1 MSQVNFYPRA
11 AWRAPAE
18 FFSAFLL
25 LLAGALFASVASAS
39 SLTISGT
46 PPKTVTA
53 GSAYSFTPS
62 VVDSLSGRT
71 LSFAIVGKPA
81 WATFSSST
89 GKLSGT
95 PTAAN
100 VGKFSNVE
108 IAVNDGVNAAVLT
121 SFSITVQASG
131 SGSGGGSGGSTP
143 SKSGAVTIGG
153 SPAST
158 VSAGS
163 TYAFTPTTTD
173 PSGRTLSFAIIGK
186 PAWATF
192 SSSTGK
198 LSGTPTAANVGK
210 FSNIEIAVND
220 GLTSAVLPS
229 FSVTVQSGGSSGTD
243 TVTLSGTPSATVTQG
258 KSYSFQP
265 SGKDSLGKTLSYS
278 IANKPSWASFSIATG
293 LLSGTPTATGTFANI
308 VVSASDG
315 TAKGSLPA
323 FSIKVVTP
331 TPVSGNGSATLAWT
345 DPTLNTNGSSL
356 TNLAGVH
363 LFYGQ
368 SQGAMTN
375 EITVPSTSEN
385 TYTISGLNSGTWYFA
400 ATAYT
405 TTGVQS
411 AMSAIGTKTIQ

>member
-1 MSQVNFYPRA
+1 MSQAIFHPRA

-18 FFSAFLL
+18 FFLAFALL
-25 LLAGALFASVASAS
+25 LSAALFASVASAS

-53 GSAYSFTPS
+53 GSTYSFTPS

-71 LSFAIVGKPA
+71 LSFAIIDKPA

-95 PTAAN
+95 PAAAS
-100 VGKFSNVE
+100 VGKYSDIE

-131 SGSGGGSGGSTP
+131 SGGTSPPPPTGGGG
-143 SKSGAVTIGG
+143 VTIGG

-163 TYAFTPTTTD
+163 TYSFTPTTTD
-173 PSGRTLSFAIIGK
+173 PSGRTLSFAIIDK
-186 PAWATF
+186 PSWATF

-198 LSGTPTAANVGK
+198 LTGTPTAANVGK

-229 FSVTVQSGGSSGTD
+229 FAVTVQSGSGTTTD
-243 TVTLSGTPSATVTQG
+243 TVTISGTPSNTVTEG
-258 KSYSFQP
+258 KTYSFQP
-265 SGKDSLGKTLSYS
+265 TAKDSVGKTLSYS
-278 IANKPSWASFSIATG
+278 VSNKPSWAAFSIATG
-293 LLSGTPTATGTFANI
+293 LLSGTPTTTGTYSNI

-315 TAKGSLPA
+315 TASGALPA
-323 FSIKVVTP
+323 FSIAVVAP
-331 TPVSGNGSATLAWT
+331 TPVSGTGSATLAWT
-345 DPTLNTNGSSL
+345 DPTANTNGSSL

-368 SQGAMTN
+368 SQSSMTN

-385 TYTISGLNSGTWYFA
+385 TYTISGLASGTWYFA

-405 TTGVQS
+405 TAGVQS
-411 AMSAIGTKTIQ
+411 ALSAIGTKTIQ

>member
-1 MSQVNFYPRA
+1 VSQANFHPRA

-18 FFSAFLL
+18 FFLGLALL
-25 LLAGALFASVASAS
+25 CGATLFASVASAS

-46 PPKTVTA
+46 PPNTVTA
-53 GSAYSFTPS
+53 GSTYSFTPS

-71 LSFAIVGKPA
+71 LSFAIIDKPA

-95 PTAAN
+95 PGAAS
-100 VGKFSNVE
+100 VGKYSDIE
-108 IAVNDGVNAAVLT
+108 IAVNDGINAAVLS
-121 SFSITVQASG
+121 SFSITVQS
-131 SGSGGGSGGSTP
+131 SSSGGTSPTPPSGG
-143 SKSGAVTIGG
+143 KVTIGG
-153 SPAST
+153 SPPST

-163 TYAFTPTTTD
+163 TYSFTPTTTD
-173 PSGRTLSFAIIGK
+173 PSGRTLSFAIIDK
-186 PAWATF
+186 PSWATF

-198 LSGTPTAANVGK
+198 LTGTPTAANVGK

-229 FSVTVQSGGSSGTD
+229 FAVTVQASGGTTQD
-243 TVTLSGTPSATVTQG
+243 TVTISGTPSNTVTEG
-258 KSYSFQP
+258 KTYSFQP
-265 SGKDSLGKTLSYS
+265 TAKDSVGKTLSYS
-278 IANKPSWASFSIATG
+278 VSNKPSWATFSIATG
-293 LLSGTPTATGTFANI
+293 LLSGTPTTTGTYSNI

-315 TAKGSLPA
+315 TASGALPA
-323 FSIKVVTP
+323 FSIAVVAP
-331 TPVSGNGSATLAWT
+331 TPVSGTGSATLAWT
-345 DPTLNTNGSSL
+345 DPTANTNGSSL

-368 SQGAMTN
+368 SQSSLTN

-385 TYTISGLNSGTWYFA
+385 TYTISGLASGTWYFA

-411 AMSAIGTKTIQ
+411 ALSAIGTKTIQ

>member
-1 MSQVNFYPRA
+1 VSQAKFHPRA

-18 FFSAFLL
+18 FFSAFVLL
-25 LLAGALFASVASAS
+25 CGAALVSSVASAS

-71 LSFAIVGKPA
+71 LSFAIVGKPS

-95 PTAAN
+95 PSSGN
-100 VGKFSNVE
+100 VGNFTDIE
-108 IAVNDGVNAAVLT
+108 IAVNDGVNAAVLN

-131 SGSGGGSGGSTP
+131 SGSGSGGSSPT
-143 SKSGAVTIGG
+143 KSGAVTIGG
-153 SPAST
+153 TPAST

-163 TYAFTPTTTD
+163 AYSFTPTTTD
-173 PSGRTLSFAIIGK
+173 PTGRTLSFAIIGK
-186 PAWATF
+186 PSWATF

-198 LSGTPTAANVGK
+198 LTGTPAAANVGK

-229 FSVTVQSGGSSGTD
+229 FSVTVQASGGTTKD
-243 TVTLSGTPSATVTQG
+243 TVTISGTPSSSVTEG
-258 KSYSFQP
+258 KTYSFQP
-265 SGKDSLGKTLSYS
+265 SAKDSVGKTLSYS
-278 IANKPSWASFSIATG
+278 VSNKPSWATFSIATG
-293 LLSGTPTATGTFANI
+293 LLTGTPTTTGTYSNI

-315 TAKGSLPA
+315 TASGSLPA

-331 TPVSGNGSATLAWT
+331 TPVSGTGSATLAWT
-345 DPTLNTNGSSL
+345 DPTLNTNGSTL

-368 SQGAMTN
+368 SQTAMTN

-385 TYTISGLNSGTWYFA
+385 TYTVSGLASGTWYFA

-411 AMSAIGTKTIQ
+411 AQSAIGSKTIQ

>member
-1 MSQVNFYPRA
+1 MSQAKFYPRA

-18 FFSAFLL
+18 FFSAFALL
-25 LLAGALFASVASAS
+25 LGAALYASVASAS

-46 PPKTVTA
+46 PPRTIAA

-95 PTAAN
+95 PSSAN
-100 VGKFSNVE
+100 VGNFTDIE
-108 IAVNDGVNAAVLT
+108 IAVNDGINAAVLT
-121 SFSITVQASG
+121 SFSITVQAA
-131 SGSGGGSGGSTP
+131 GSGGSSPNPP

-153 SPAST
+153 TPAST

-163 TYAFTPTTTD
+163 TYSFTPTTTD
-173 PSGRTLSFAIIGK
+173 PSGRTLSFAIISK
-186 PAWATF
+186 PSWATF

-198 LSGTPTAANVGK
+198 LTGTPSSSSVGK

-229 FSVTVQSGGSSGTD
+229 FSVTVQAAGGGTTKD
-243 TVTLSGTPSATVTQG
+243 TVTISGTPSNTVTEG
-258 KSYSFQP
+258 KTYSFQP
-265 SGKDSLGKTLSYS
+265 SAKDSAGKTLSYS
-278 IANKPSWASFSIATG
+278 VTNKPSWATFSIATG
-293 LLSGTPTATGTFANI
+293 LLSGTPATTGTYSNI
-308 VVSASDG
+308 IVSASDG
-315 TAKGSLPA
+315 TATGALPA

-331 TPVSGNGSATLAWT
+331 TPVSGTGSATLAWT
-345 DPTLNTNGSSL
+345 DPTQNTNGSSL

-368 SQGAMTN
+368 SQGSMTN

-385 TYTISGLNSGTWYFA
+385 TYTVSGLASGTWYFA
-400 ATAYT
+400 ASAYT
-405 TTGVQS
+405 TSGVQS
-411 AMSAIGTKTIQ
+411 ALSAIGTKTIQ

>member
-1 MSQVNFYPRA
+1 MSQANFHPRA

-18 FFSAFLL
+18 FFLGLALL
-25 LLAGALFASVASAS
+25 CGAALFASVASAS

-53 GSAYSFTPS
+53 GSTYSFTPS

-71 LSFAIVGKPA
+71 LSFAIIDKPA

-95 PTAAN
+95 PGAAS
-100 VGKFSNVE
+100 VGKYSDIE
-108 IAVNDGVNAAVLT
+108 IAVNDGINAAVLS
-121 SFSITVQASG
+121 SFSITVQS
-131 SGSGGGSGGSTP
+131 SSSGGTSPTPPSGG
-143 SKSGAVTIGG
+143 KVTIGG
-153 SPAST
+153 SPPST

-163 TYAFTPTTTD
+163 TYSFTPTTTD
-173 PSGRTLSFAIIGK
+173 PSGRTLSFAIIDK
-186 PAWATF
+186 PSWATF

-198 LSGTPTAANVGK
+198 LTGTPTAANVGK

-229 FSVTVQSGGSSGTD
+229 FAVTVQASGGTTQD
-243 TVTLSGTPSATVTQG
+243 TVTISGTPSNTVTEG
-258 KSYSFQP
+258 KTYSFQP
-265 SGKDSLGKTLSYS
+265 TAKDSVGKTLSYS
-278 IANKPSWASFSIATG
+278 VSNKPSWATFSIATG
-293 LLSGTPTATGTFANI
+293 LLSGTPTTTGTYSNI

-315 TAKGSLPA
+315 TASGALPA
-323 FSIKVVTP
+323 FSIAVVAP
-331 TPVSGNGSATLAWT
+331 TPVSGTGSATLAWT
-345 DPTLNTNGSSL
+345 DPTANTNGSSL

-368 SQGAMTN
+368 SQSSLTN

-385 TYTISGLNSGTWYFA
+385 TYTISGLASGTWYFA

-411 AMSAIGTKTIQ
+411 ALSAIGTKTIQ

>member
-1 MSQVNFYPRA
+1 VSQAKFYPRA

-18 FFSAFLL
+18 FFSAFVLL
-25 LLAGALFASVASAS
+25 CGAALFASVASAS

-46 PPKTVTA
+46 PPNTVTA
-53 GSAYSFTPS
+53 GSAYSFTPT

-71 LSFAIVGKPA
+71 LSFAIIGQPA

-95 PTAAN
+95 PSSAN
-100 VGKFSNVE
+100 VGKFSDIE
-108 IAVNDGVNAAVLT
+108 IAVNDGINAAVLT
-121 SFSITVQASG
+121 SFSITVQAS
-131 SGSGGGSGGSTP
+131 SSGGTP
-143 SKSGAVTIGG
+143 PPTPPTGSGAVTIGG
-153 SPAST
+153 TPAST

-163 TYAFTPTTTD
+163 TYSFTPTTTD
-173 PSGRTLSFAIIGK
+173 PSGRTLSFAIIDK
-186 PAWATF
+186 PSWATF

-198 LSGTPTAANVGK
+198 LTGTPTAANVGK
-210 FSNIEIAVND
+210 FSDIEIAVND

-229 FSVTVQSGGSSGTD
+229 FAVTVQAAGGTTSD
-243 TVTLSGTPSATVTQG
+243 TVTISGTPSSTVTEG
-258 KSYSFQP
+258 KTYSFQP
-265 SGKDSLGKTLSYS
+265 TAKDSAGKTLSYS
-278 IANKPSWASFSIATG
+278 VANKPSWASFSIATG
-293 LLSGTPTATGTFANI
+293 LLSGTPTTTGSYSNI

-315 TAKGSLPA
+315 TASGALPA
-323 FSIKVVTP
+323 FSIAVVAP
-331 TPVSGNGSATLAWT
+331 TPVSGTGSATLAWT

-368 SQGAMTN
+368 SQASLTN

-385 TYTISGLNSGTWYFA
+385 TYTISGLAAGTWYFA

-405 TTGVQS
+405 TSGVQS
-411 AMSAIGTKTIQ
+411 ALSAIGTKTIQ

>member
-1 MSQVNFYPRA
+1 VSQAKSYPRA

-18 FFSAFLL
+18 FFSAFVLL
-25 LLAGALFASVASAS
+25 CGAALFASVASAS

-53 GSAYSFTPS
+53 GSTYSFTPS

-71 LSFAIVGKPA
+71 LSFAIVDKPS
-81 WATFSSST
+81 WASFSSST

-95 PTAAN
+95 PSAAN
-100 VGKFSNVE
+100 VGKFSNIE
-108 IAVNDGVNAAVLT
+108 IEVNDGINAAVLN
-121 SFSITVQASG
+121 SFTVTVQAA
-131 SGSGGGSGGSTP
+131 GSGGSTPTPP

-153 SPAST
+153 SPPST
-158 VSAGS
+158 VSAGT
-163 TYAFTPTTTD
+163 TYSFTPSTTD
-173 PSGRTLSFAIIGK
+173 PSGRTLSFSIIDK
-186 PAWATF
+186 PSWATF

-198 LSGTPTAANVGK
+198 LTGTPSAANVGK

-220 GLTSAVLPS
+220 GMTSAVLPS
-229 FSVTVQSGGSSGTD
+229 FAVTVQAGSGTTKD
-243 TVTLSGTPSATVTQG
+243 TVTISGTPSSTVTEG
-258 KSYSFQP
+258 KTYSFQP
-265 SGKDSLGKTLSYS
+265 SAKDSAGKTLSYS
-278 IANKPSWASFSIATG
+278 VSNKPSWATFSIATG
-293 LLSGTPTATGTFANI
+293 LLSGTPTATGSYSNI

-315 TAKGSLPA
+315 TASGALPA
-323 FSIKVVTP
+323 FSIKVVAP
-331 TPVSGNGSATLAWT
+331 TPVSGTGSATLAWT

-368 SQGAMTN
+368 SQGSMTN

-385 TYTISGLNSGTWYFA
+385 TYTVSGLASGTWYFG
-400 ATAYT
+400 ATAYNSA
-405 TTGVQS
+405 GVQS

>member
-1 MSQVNFYPRA
+1 MSQANFHPRA

-18 FFSAFLL
+18 FFLAFALL
-25 LLAGALFASVASAS
+25 CGAALFASVASAS

-71 LSFAIVGKPA
+71 LSFAIIDKPA

-95 PTAAN
+95 PAAAS
-100 VGKFSNVE
+100 VGEYSDIE
-108 IAVNDGVNAAVLT
+108 IEVNDGINAAVLS

-131 SGSGGGSGGSTP
+131 SGGTSPTP
-143 SKSGAVTIGG
+143 PTKSGAVTIGG
-153 SPAST
+153 SPPST
-158 VSAGS
+158 VATGS
-163 TYAFTPTTTD
+163 TYSFTPTTTD
-173 PSGRTLSFAIIGK
+173 PSGRTLTFAIIDK
-186 PAWATF
+186 PSWATF

-198 LSGTPTAANVGK
+198 LTGTPTAANVGK

-229 FSVTVQSGGSSGTD
+229 FAVTVQAGGGTTTD
-243 TVTLSGTPSATVTQG
+243 TVTISGTPSNTVTEG
-258 KSYSFQP
+258 KTYSFQP
-265 SGKDSLGKTLSYS
+265 TAKDSVGKTLSYS
-278 IANKPSWASFSIATG
+278 VSNKPSWATFSIATG
-293 LLSGTPTATGTFANI
+293 LLSGTPTTTGSYSNI

-315 TAKGSLPA
+315 TASGALPA
-323 FSIKVVTP
+323 FSIAVVAP
-331 TPVSGNGSATLAWT
+331 TPVSGTGSATLAWT
-345 DPTLNTNGSSL
+345 DPTANTNGSSL

-368 SQGAMTN
+368 SQSSMTN

-385 TYTISGLNSGTWYFA
+385 TYTISGLASGTWYFS

-405 TTGVQS
+405 TAGVQS
-411 AMSAIGTKTIQ
+411 ALSAIGTKTIQ

>member
-1 MSQVNFYPRA
+1 LA
-11 AWRAPAE
+11 
-18 FFSAFLL
+18 LL
-25 LLAGALFASVASAS
+25 CGAALFASVASAS

-53 GSAYSFTPS
+53 GSTYSFTPS

-71 LSFAIVGKPA
+71 LSFAIIDKPA

-95 PTAAN
+95 PGAAS
-100 VGKFSNVE
+100 VGKYSDIE
-108 IAVNDGVNAAVLT
+108 IAVNDGINAAVLS
-121 SFSITVQASG
+121 SFSITVQS
-131 SGSGGGSGGSTP
+131 SSSGGTSPTPPSGG
-143 SKSGAVTIGG
+143 KVTIGG
-153 SPAST
+153 SPPST

-163 TYAFTPTTTD
+163 TYSFTPTTTD
-173 PSGRTLSFAIIGK
+173 PSGRTLSFAIIDK
-186 PAWATF
+186 PSWATF

-198 LSGTPTAANVGK
+198 LTGTPTAANVGK

-229 FSVTVQSGGSSGTD
+229 FAVTVQASGGTTQD
-243 TVTLSGTPSATVTQG
+243 TVTISGTPSNTVTEG
-258 KSYSFQP
+258 KTYSFQP
-265 SGKDSLGKTLSYS
+265 TAKDSVGKTLSYS
-278 IANKPSWASFSIATG
+278 VSNKPSWATFSIATG
-293 LLSGTPTATGTFANI
+293 LLSGTPTTTGTYSNI

-315 TAKGSLPA
+315 TASGALPA
-323 FSIKVVTP
+323 FSIAVVAP
-331 TPVSGNGSATLAWT
+331 TPVSGTGSATLAWT
-345 DPTLNTNGSSL
+345 DPTANTNGSSL

-368 SQGAMTN
+368 SQSSLTN

-385 TYTISGLNSGTWYFA
+385 TYTISGLASGTWYFA

-411 AMSAIGTKTIQ
+411 ALSAIGTKTIQ